1 LSVALNPTANAA
13 VAHEPDPSPRKH
25 ADDEADGTSPTGH
38 ADEGNTT
45 TSEPTRGATAAT
57 TAAERKTK
65 RPTHDEAENDR
76 AEYTVQPTTDERTRA
91 STPDAQ
97 PTATNARGE
106 TTAKTADKHGGTTD
120 RDPLNARA
128 EAPAT
133 SDNTDDGTSEHINHP
148 PQPTQHGENDAS
160 ETTQKQGEPSHT
172 AAYSRPHTAQKPRR
186 AAHHRAPQQSA
197 PRKNNQPNHTHEQ
210 QTPEP
215 LRATE
220 RQTPPPNLKTNATT
234 HEPTPTTQNQ
244 PTTPPKTTT
253 TERGTRGK
261 NV

>member
-38 ADEGNTT
+38 APEGKTT
-45 TSEPTRGATAAT
+45 TSEPARGATAAT
-57 TAAERKTK
+57 TAAERRTN

-76 AEYTVQPTTDERTRA
+76 AEYTVQPSTDERTAA
-91 STPDAQ
+91 STPAAQ

-106 TTAKTADKHGGTTD
+106 TTAKTADKHGGTTE

-133 SDNTDDGTSEHINHP
+133 SERTDEGTSEPITH
-148 PQPTQHGENDAS
+148 PQPPTPHDENDA
-160 ETTQKQGEPSHT
+160 TAPAQKQGEPNPT
-172 AAYSRPHTAQKPRR
+172 AAYSRPHTAQKPQNEANHTDQPPCEPHRNTPR
-186 AAHHRAPQQSA
+186 ANHNAPQTQ
-197 PRKNNQPNHTHEQ
+197 KQPA
-210 QTPEP
+210 
-215 LRATE
+215 RTE
-220 RQTPPPNLKTNATT
+220 RQTPPPNPKTNATT

-244 PTTPPKTTT
+244 RKELPETTT